1 MPLLPTI
8 ELNTMITSD
17 PKLTQVA
24 HTTWTLTGC
33 VERDATPQTVRIL
46 ASPFRIGRRPDL
58 DLSVGSRVVS
68 SLHAELIT
76 NTGILAIRDLG
87 STNGTFVNGKQVEGD
102 VLLAEGDWIEIG
114 DVHLRVG
121 RKKQKGN
128 VAPSDHFRK
137 TQLFNAKLAGK
148 AQKGLTQLF
157 ATRALGPCFQPIHR
171 IADRDIHG
179 YEYLARSDVDGVGTP
194 ALMFAAAEAAGRE
207 IELSMLCREVGVDH
221 SICLP
226 ARMPLF
232 LNTHPSEPML
242 ESVVP
247 QMSKLRDKFPHRPL
261 VLEIHEGAIMEPGLV
276 RELRAAL
283 ADFNVQLAY
292 DDFGAGQARIREL
305 ICAPSDYIKFDASL
319 VRDLQE
325 ISGEQLRLFRSIIK
339 GVRDEGVITVA
350 EGVETEDMIAV
361 CQDVGF
367 DLIQGYAMSRPAI
380 MYPDLDIDPHD
391 TATMS

>member
-1 MPLLPTI
+1 MLTKP
-8 ELNTMITSD
+8 NTTD
-17 PKLTQVA
+17 RVG

-33 VERDATPQTVRIL
+33 VERDATPQTVRISC
-46 ASPFRIGRRPDL
+46 SPFKIGRRPDL
-58 DLSVGSRVVS
+58 DLSIGSRVVS
-68 SLHAELIT
+68 SHHAEMIT

-87 STNGTFVNGKQVEGD
+87 STNGTFVNGQRVEGD
-102 VLLAEGDWIEIG
+102 VLLAEGDWVEIG

-121 RKKQKGN
+121 LKKSLAKPG
-128 VAPSDHFRK
+128 PSEQFRK
-137 TQLFNAKLAGK
+137 TQLFDAKTAGI
-148 AQKGLTQLF
+148 AQTGLTKLF

-171 IADRDIHG
+171 IGDRDIHG
-179 YEYLARSDVDGVGTP
+179 YEYLARSEVTGVTTP
-194 ALMFAAAEAAGRE
+194 GLMFAAAEAAGRE

-242 ESVVP
+242 EAVVP
-247 QMSKLRDKFPHRPL
+247 QMKTLRDKFPQRPL

-325 ISGEQLRLFRSIIK
+325 ISGEQLRLFRSIIQ
-339 GVRDEGVITVA
+339 GIRDEGVITVA
-350 EGVETEDMIAV
+350 EGVETEEMITV
-361 CQDVGF
+361 CEDVGF
-367 DLIQGYAMSRPAI
+367 ELVQGYAMSRPAI
-380 MYPDLDIDPHD
+380 MYPDIAIDPND